1 MKVINLTIT
10 VSLLLIFPAFCES
23 VTLTNKSGNTLK
35 VKLLNISEGSVKV
48 LSMSNRK
55 KYDIPFDELSDDS
68 IQKVE
73 DWKQRDGHL
82 SSRFKVSYN
91 SYKKDRKDTVWE
103 NFDDRN
109 LIIEPEVKVTND
121 DPVRKATKPVKMHVL
136 ILGKPVLDRKKVY
149 ILAKESFDV
158 PSIPEFGSHS
168 FKLKELELQYDDDNY
183 AQYGN
188 KYLGY
193 AIFLLHGEKVLYST
207 FTPSHLKSKL
217 GTQLLRA
224 QVHDILEP

>member
-1 MKVINLTIT
+1 MVATALKLIT
-10 VSLLLIFPAFCES
+10 LLLLASS
-23 VTLTNKSGNTLK
+23 VLGEEVILTDKAGRPLK

-55 KYDIPFDELSDDS
+55 KYDIPIDKLSDDS

-91 SYKKDRKDTVWE
+91 SYKKDRKDTVGE

-109 LIIEPEVKVTND
+109 LIIEPKVTVAND
-121 DPVRKATKPVKMHVL
+121 DPFRKATKPVKMHVV

-149 ILAKESFDV
+149 ILAKENFEV

-168 FKLKELELQYDDDNY
+168 FKLKELELRYDDDNY

-193 AIFLLHGEKVLYST
+193 AIYLLHGEKVLYST
-207 FTPSHLKSKL
+207 FTPSYLESRL
-217 GTQLLRA
+217 GTQLLDA
-224 QVHDILEP
+224 QVYETLKP

>member
-1 MKVINLTIT
+1 MIT
-10 VSLLLIFPAFCES
+10 TPLKLIVFLLLASPVLGKEVI
-23 VTLTNKSGNTLK
+23 LTDKTGKPLK
-35 VKLLNISEGSVKV
+35 VKLLNISKGSVKV
-48 LSMSNRK
+48 LSMGNRK
-55 KYDIPFDELSDDS
+55 KYDIPFDKLSDDS

-91 SYKKDRKDTVWE
+91 SYKKDRKDTAGE
-103 NFDDRN
+103 NFDDRD
-109 LIIEPEVKVTND
+109 LIIEPKVKIAND
-121 DPVRKATKPVKMHVL
+121 DPFKKATKPVKMHVI

-158 PSIPEFGSHS
+158 PSMPEFGSHS
-168 FKLKELELQYDDDNY
+168 FKLKELELKYDDDNY

-193 AIFLLHGEKVLYST
+193 AIFLLHGEKVLHST
-207 FTPSHLKSKL
+207 FTPSYLESRL
-217 GTQLLRA
+217 GTQLLHA
-224 QVHDILEP
+224 QVHETLKP